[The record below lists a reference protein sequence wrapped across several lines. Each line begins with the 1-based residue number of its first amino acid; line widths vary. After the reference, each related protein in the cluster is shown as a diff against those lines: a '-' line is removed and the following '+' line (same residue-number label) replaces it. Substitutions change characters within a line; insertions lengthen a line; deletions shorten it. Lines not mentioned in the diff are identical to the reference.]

1 MRKTILI
8 TIALLIAVSAYP
20 QQQLRLPAA
29 SPSATLTQTVGLTDI
44 TIKYSRPGVKGRQIW
59 GSLVPYDQIWRT
71 GANQATTIQFSDDV
85 TINGQ
90 KLPKGT
96 YAFFTIPGRDQWTVV
111 FNKQAEQWG
120 AFNHDTA
127 QDVLKFTVKPER
139 AEFREWMG
147 FEIPEM
153 TTDTAKIVVRWENVA
168 VPFTVDTGSTA
179 RALTAAKNAV
189 AAVENQRWLTPL
201 RAADFAFQNNRMDE
215 AKTWL
220 NQATAAQENTGTLWL
235 KARMLQKE
243 GKTADAIRTAEQAIA
258 KATPEQKDFA
268 AEIRRMSDLW
278 RK

>member
-71 GANQATTIQFSDDV
+71 GANQATTINFSEDV
-85 TINGQ
+85 TIGGQ

-120 AFNHDTA
+120 AFSHDA
-127 QDVLKFTVKPER
+127 SQDVLKLTVRPER
-139 AEFREWMG
+139 ADFREWMQ
-147 FEIPEM
+147 FDIPEM
-153 TTDTAKIVVRWENVA
+153 TTDTAKIVLRWENLA
-168 VPFTVDTGSTA
+168 VPFTVDTGSTE
-179 RALTAAKNAV
+179 RALTAAKNAIS
-189 AAVENQRWLTPL
+189 AIDNQRWQIPY

-215 AKTWL
+215 AKGWL
-220 NQATAAQENTGTLWL
+220 AQANAVQENTATLWL

-243 GKTADAIRTAEQAIA
+243 GKTADALRTAELAIA
-258 KATPEQKDFA
+258 KATPQQKDFA
-268 AEIRRMSDLW
+268 ADIKRLSDLW

>member
-1 MRKTILI
+1 MRKTILL

-20 QQQLRLPAA
+20 QQLRLPAA

-71 GANQATTIQFSDDV
+71 GANQATTINFSDDV

-120 AFNHDTA
+120 AFNHDTS
-127 QDVLKFTVKPER
+127 QDALKFTVRPER
-139 AEFREWMG
+139 ADFREWMS

-153 TTDTAKIVVRWENVA
+153 TTDTAKIVLRWENLA

-179 RALTAAKNAV
+179 RALTAAKSAI
-189 AAVENQRWLTPL
+189 AALDNQRWQVPY
-201 RAADFAFQNNRMDE
+201 RAADFAFQNNRFEE

-220 NQATAAQENTGTLWL
+220 DQATAVQENTATLWL
-235 KARMLQKE
+235 KARMLQRE
-243 GKTADAIRTAEQAIA
+243 GRTADALRAAEQAIA

-268 AEIRRMSDLW
+268 AEIRRLSDLW